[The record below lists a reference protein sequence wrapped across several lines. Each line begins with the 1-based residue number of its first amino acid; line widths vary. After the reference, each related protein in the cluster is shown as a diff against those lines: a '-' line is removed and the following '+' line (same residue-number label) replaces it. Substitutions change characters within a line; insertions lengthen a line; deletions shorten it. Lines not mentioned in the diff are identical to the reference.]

1 LKSAIFRTGSLVIL
15 FTMILLSP
23 ARATDLYSSTY
34 ELKIESSDNPSSKSD
49 SLPNLITIEKEL
61 VKPKVTKLAY
71 KNHFN
76 DSIRKSSDKNI
87 GNLRFNGLSNLKTK
101 GEKNFL
107 SRNLLAMI
115 IRENRAAK
123 ELLGV
128 NSSLYFTQY
137 NGKKI
142 GKIRFLQLEI
152 WGPSMEDTL
161 GKATQ
166 WISKLGNNIHT
177 KTSEKRLMSQLL
189 FNSGELINPKLMAEN
204 EKFIRDQPYIQDV
217 AITLSYSK
225 TEPETVDVLVIIKE
239 KFEYGIKGDLS
250 STTQELEL
258 TDQNMFGLGH
268 QLSVRGDYYPTETK
282 QWGGSFKYQ
291 ISNLDRKFI
300 QLGLEYTDDY
310 TKNQLSTF
318 IEKRFIAS
326 RADWAGGI
334 NIDRVFSDHFAT
346 PYSYTRLDTA
356 VSSLNTDVWYGRRLE
371 NNSLIFGNTILSG
384 RHVHEKY
391 FENQSILPENS
402 IFRSHDFFLGAIGFS
417 KRDLFKD
424 NRVYGYGVTE
434 DIPYGRYAEM
444 AAGFDLNSTRIR
456 PYFHLN
462 YSRAMITKSGSYFK
476 WKIGLGGYLHDS
488 SLEQGAMLLSGNY
501 FSNFV
506 HINSHPYRFF
516 INFELLSGI
525 NRYPEEQ
532 LMVNHKFGVRDY
544 FSLQTKATNR
554 LKFNIET
561 VRFWEWHQSGFR
573 FAHYFFADGACLS
586 NDMSKIFNDSFIGGV
601 GVGLRIHNE
610 SLVFNVLEIRLS
622 WIPIAPQ
629 GTTPYIFNMF
639 GQPKSKFE
647 DFLGGKPR
655 EINYQ

>member
-1 LKSAIFRTGSLVIL
+1 MAI
-15 FTMILLSP
+15 LSP
-23 ARATDLYSSTY
+23 SHAIDLSSYTY
-34 ELKIESSDNPSSKSD
+34 ELNFNSSNSENGSVKSD
-49 SLPNLITIEKEL
+49 SLPNLIRIEREL
-61 VKPKVTKLAY
+61 VKPKIAKLEY
-71 KNHFN
+71 KNHLI
-76 DSIRKSSDKNI
+76 DSIRKSSDKNSE
-87 GNLRFNGLSNLKTK
+87 NLRVNGLSNLKNK
-101 GEKNFL
+101 GDKNFL
-107 SRNLLAMI
+107 SRNLLAVI
-115 IRENRAAK
+115 IRENKGTK

-128 NSSLYFTQY
+128 NSSLYFNQY
-137 NGKKI
+137 KGKKI
-142 GKIRFLQLEI
+142 GKIRFLQLDI
-152 WGPSMEDTL
+152 WGPSLQDTS

-166 WISKLGNNIHT
+166 WISKLGNQIHT
-177 KTSEKRLMSQLL
+177 KTTEKKLYSQLL

-204 EKFIRDQPYIQDV
+204 EKFIRDLPYIQDV
-217 AITLSYSK
+217 AITLSHSK
-225 TEPETVDVLVIIKE
+225 TEPETVDVVVIIKE
-239 KFEYGIKGDLS
+239 KFEYGLKVDVS
-250 STTQELEL
+250 STSQDIEL
-258 TDQNMFGLGH
+258 TNLNMFGMGH
-268 QLSVRGDYYPTETK
+268 QLSVRGDYYPIEAN
-282 QWGGSFKYQ
+282 QWGGSFKYH

-300 QLGLEYTDDY
+300 QLGFEYADDY
-310 TKNQLSTF
+310 SKNELKTF

-356 VSSLNTDVWYGRRLE
+356 MSYLNTDTWYGRRL
-371 NNSLIFGNTILSG
+371 NGDSPTLGNTILSG

-391 FENQSILPENS
+391 YQNQSILPDNS

-417 KRDLFKD
+417 KRELFKD

-456 PYFHLN
+456 PYFHFN
-462 YSRAMITKSGSYFK
+462 YSKAHIANSGSYFK
-476 WKIGLGGYLHDS
+476 WKLGIGGYFHNS
-488 SLEQGAMLLSGNY
+488 SIEQGAMLISGNY

-506 HINSHPYRFF
+506 HLNSHPYRFF

-525 NRYPEEQ
+525 NRYPEEY
-532 LMVNHKFGVRDY
+532 LMVNRKFGIRDY

-586 NDMSKIFNDSFIGGV
+586 NDMSKIFNDSFIGGI

-629 GTTPYIFNMF
+629 GTTPYIFNIF
-639 GQPKSKFE
+639 GQPKSRFD

>member
-1 LKSAIFRTGSLVIL
+1 MTA
-15 FTMILLSP
+15 LSP
-23 ARATDLYSSTY
+23 SHATGLSSYTY
-34 ELKIESSDNPSSKSD
+34 ELSVGSNHNENSSGKSD
-49 SLPNLITIEKEL
+49 SLQNLIRIEKEL
-61 VKPKVTKLAY
+61 AKPKAGKLEY
-71 KNHFN
+71 KNHLN
-76 DSIRKSSDKNI
+76 DSIRKSSDKNSE
-87 GNLRFNGLSNLKTK
+87 NLRVNGLSNLKNK

-107 SRNLLAMI
+107 SRNLLAVI
-115 IRENRAAK
+115 IRENKGTK

-128 NSSLYFTQY
+128 NSSLYFNQY
-137 NGKKI
+137 KGKKI
-142 GKIRFLQLEI
+142 GKIRILQLDI
-152 WGPSMEDTL
+152 WGPSLQDTS

-166 WISKLGNNIHT
+166 WISKLGNQIHT
-177 KTSEKRLMSQLL
+177 KTTEKKLFSQLL
-189 FNSGELINPKLMAEN
+189 FNSGELISPKLMAEN
-204 EKFIRDQPYIQDV
+204 EKFIRDLPYIQDV
-217 AITLSYSK
+217 AITLSDSK
-225 TEPETVDVLVIIKE
+225 TETETVDVVVIIKG
-239 KFEYGIKGDLS
+239 KFEYGAKADVS
-250 STTQELEL
+250 STSQDIEL
-258 TDQNMFGLGH
+258 TNLNMFGLGH
-268 QLSVRGDYYPTETK
+268 QLSVKGDYYPTEANR
-282 QWGGSFKYQ
+282 WGGSFKYH

-300 QLGLEYTDDY
+300 QLGIEYADDY
-310 TKNQLSTF
+310 SKNELKTF

-334 NIDRVFSDHFAT
+334 NIDRVFSDQFST

-356 VSSLNTDVWYGRRLE
+356 VSYLNTDTWYGRRL
-371 NNSLIFGNTILSG
+371 NGNSPTLGNTILSG

-391 FENQSILPENS
+391 YENQSILPESS

-417 KRDLFKD
+417 KRELFKD

-456 PYFHLN
+456 PYFHFN
-462 YSRAMITKSGSYFK
+462 YSKAHIANNGSYFK
-476 WKIGLGGYLHDS
+476 WKLGIGGYFHNS
-488 SLEQGAMLLSGNY
+488 SIEQGAMLLSGNY

-506 HINSHPYRFF
+506 YLNSHPYRFF

-525 NRYPEEQ
+525 NRYPEEY
-532 LMVNHKFGVRDY
+532 LMVNRKFGVRDY

-554 LKFNIET
+554 LKFNIES
-561 VRFWEWHQSGFR
+561 VRFWEWQQSGFR

-586 NDMSKIFNDSFIGGV
+586 NDMSKIFNDSFIGGI
-601 GVGLRIHNE
+601 GVGMRIHNE

-629 GTTPYIFNMF
+629 GTTPYIFNIF
-639 GQPKSKFE
+639 GQPKAKFD